1 MYPILLKIPLG
12 PVTIP
17 IPGYGVMLA
26 IAFSVGLY
34 LTIQR
39 AKVEGLDPEDFLNV
53 STYVILAALIG
64 SRLFHVFIE
73 HPSYYLSNPLEIP
86 KIWKG
91 GYTFYGGM
99 IPAALVFWWYVKK
112 RHMPMLQSMDI
123 SATYLMLGMAIGRLG
138 CFLAGCCHG
147 KVCDFLLF
155 PISYVTTHPD
165 SFSRPLGIPLYATQI
180 WESAGSFSVFLFIL
194 WLRKRKKFHG
204 QLVAA
209 LFIGYPIVRIFVE
222 IFRGDDIRGFLI
234 PGLVSTSQF
243 IGLIMMIIGFIIWR
257 QARKHPIPTK

>member
-12 PVTIP
+12 PLTIP
-17 IPGYGVMLA
+17 IPGYGAMLA
-26 IAFSVGLY
+26 LGFSLALY
-34 LTIQR
+34 FTIRR
-39 AKVEGLDPEDFLNV
+39 AKIEGLDPEDFLNV
-53 STYVILAALIG
+53 STYIILAALIG

-73 HPSYYLSNPLEIP
+73 HPSYYFSNPLEIP

-99 IPAALVFWWYVKK
+99 VPAGLVLWWYMK
-112 RHMPMLQSMDI
+112 RHKMPVLQSMDI
-123 SATYLMLGMAIGRLG
+123 FATYLMLGKVFGRLG

-147 KVCDFLLF
+147 KVCDFLFF

-180 WESAGSFSVFLFIL
+180 WQSAGNLAVFLFVL

-204 QLVAA
+204 QLLAA
-209 LFIGYPIVRIFVE
+209 VFIGYPIVRIFVE
-222 IFRGDDIRGFLI
+222 VFRGDDIRGFLI
-234 PGLVSTSQF
+234 SDLVSTSQF
-243 IGLIMMIIGFIIWR
+243 IGLIMMIIGIIIWR
-257 QARKHPIPTK
+257 KANRYPI